1 MSDNL
6 LERLEVVESEL
17 KKMKELKEN
26 KTTKPDKPD
35 KPEKPKVVRK
45 PTEYNKFMSNFIKE
59 KKEELGDEFK
69 HKVAFSDG
77 AKAWKVSK
85 ETKES
90 E

>member
-6 LERLEVVESEL
+6 LERLEVVEAEL
-17 KKMKELKEN
+17 KKMKEVKED
-26 KTTKPDKPD
+26 KTTKTTKMG
-35 KPEKPKVVRK
+35 KPKVVRQ

-77 AKAWKVSK
+77 AKAWKLSK
-85 ETKES
+85 ETKET
-90 E
+90 